1 MPFGDRILAKYEQQR
16 SPILPTTK
24 SEQVA
29 WVEIKGES
37 MVVPSRP
44 RFQEDLFDLL
54 DWLAIASLKLG
65 WVTIRIS
72 GIGRMEVNLVQDSEL
87 GKRAIAKGI
96 TRWADL
102 MDLLDTAELLN
113 LFADEIE
120 YKLEQTNG

>member
-16 SPILPTTK
+16 SPTLPVTK

-72 GIGRMEVNLVQDSEL
+72 GIGRMEVNLVQGSEL
-87 GKRAIAKGI
+87 EKRAIAKGI

-102 MDLLDTAELLN
+102 MDLLDTVELLN